1 MECASKRAD
10 GGKWWTT
17 ILMAVIMV
25 AAVLS
30 LRQSL
35 CGWLL
40 PDGQFLESLVQQ
52 VQKGDEPL
60 TEVFFFGVM
69 EWFGDD

>member
-1 MECASKRAD
+1 
-10 GGKWWTT
+10 
-17 ILMAVIMV
+17 MAVIMV

-60 TEVFFFGVM
+60 TEVFFSGVM